1 MTYAKWDG
9 AEVIYSLRNSDNLA
23 NKIANELSKTG
34 QNIWKV
40 YQRKLPSNPS
50 QDYYYILRDTPNNE
64 SLIIE
69 YGFADSNGD
78 DVELIKNHYE
88 ELAEAVV
95 KAVADYLGVAYF
107 WILIVIILILFKEG
121 IVYGKLLSNFR
132 LILFKKII

>member
-1 MTYAKWDG
+1 MGEIPLSLLTTAGGDG
-9 AEVIYSLRNSDNLA
+9 AEVIYSLRNFDNLA

-34 QNIWKV
+34 QNIRKV

-50 QDYYYILRDTPNNE
+50 KDYYYILRDTPNNE

-88 ELAEAVV
+88 EPAEAVV

-107 WILIVIILILFKEG
+107 FE
-121 IVYGKLLSNFR
+121 F
-132 LILFKKII
+132 